1 MSARHIPDVVTEG
14 DLLVEVGPRD
24 WRVNSLKGRVLLEV
38 RSESKG
44 RQAAVDD
51 EVGGSE
57 ALGGGR
63 WAHFGGRAHVRPDA
77 QHRNV
82 NRGPVS
88 LQDRSQGDAQ
98 DRRGVARQRRLKI
111 GAKRGQDF
119 FAAEPKKPL
128 PALPTLPDDVTEK
141 SNEFVDVGK

>member
-38 RSESKG
+38 RPESKG

-51 EVGGSE
+51 QVGGSE

-63 WAHFGGRAHVRPDA
+63 
-77 QHRNV
+77 
-82 NRGPVS
+82 
-88 LQDRSQGDAQ
+88 
-98 DRRGVARQRRLKI
+98 
-111 GAKRGQDF
+111 
-119 FAAEPKKPL
+119 
-128 PALPTLPDDVTEK
+128 
-141 SNEFVDVGK
+141 